1 MTVVNR
7 VYITDELLQSLG
19 NVNIP
24 NIDLAHN
31 PMYNTSSMNY
41 NEMYGSF
48 YNNQNVVS
56 ISNISNEITNMG
68 RLMDPW
74 DAGVFANCTNLV
86 NAPDLS
92 GCNNL
97 LSVEYAFINC
107 TNLVNAPA
115 LPNSDISMEATFRN
129 CINLVNAPVIPNGVT
144 KLFQTF
150 TGCSSLVNAPII
162 PNSVWKMEETFSDC
176 SSLVNVPSLANT
188 DLERMFATFRRCPI
202 VNAPALPNSVMNIAE
217 AFSDCSSL
225 VNVPDLSNCTNLT
238 HVVSTFAR
246 CSSLVN
252 APALPNS
259 VMNMASTFV
268 SCTSLVNAPV
278 IPNSAI
284 NMSETFFWCN
294 NILNISTI
302 PSMVENMDRTFSYC
316 QNLSGNITVLSEEV
330 KTASVC
336 FEGSDLNKD
345 VYIPFNMSHSEIYTK
360 GYYWQTQ
367 SGKIV
372 YTTTDFY
379 SLCMMNPYSWNYEY
393 NPKDENFGYLDG
405 IIQYQPDWM
414 GSGTFTINYEI
425 DGTWYNESITYDSA
439 NNVIITKNAG
449 DSSFTY
455 DAFTSAGYGTDPD
468 NRVNGVCLFD
478 INA

>member
-56 ISNISNEITNMG
+56 ISNISNEITNMR

-74 DAGVFANCTNLV
+74 DAGVFGNCTNLV

-97 LSVEYAFINC
+97 LSIDYAFINC

-115 LPNSDISMEATFRN
+115 LPNSVSGGLEGTYRGCTSLVNVPAIPNGTWKLMQTFTD
-129 CINLVNAPVIPNGVT
+129 CTNLVNAP
-144 KLFQTF
+144 
-150 TGCSSLVNAPII
+150 SI
-162 PNSVWKMEETFSDC
+162 PNSIEKLEETFSGC
-176 SSLVNVPSLANT
+176 TNLVNVPSLANT
-188 DLERMFATFRRCPI
+188 DLERMFATF
-202 VNAPALPNSVMNIAE
+202 S
-217 AFSDCSSL
+217 
-225 VNVPDLSNCTNLT
+225 
-238 HVVSTFAR
+238 R

-259 VMNMASTFV
+259 VMNMVSTFTAC
-268 SCTSLVNAPV
+268 SSLVNAPV
-278 IPNSAI
+278 IPNSVT
-284 NMSETFFWCN
+284 NMEETFFWCN

-302 PSMVENMDRTFSYC
+302 PSMVENMNRTFSYC

-330 KTASVC
+330 KSASAC

-345 VYIPFNMSHSEIYTK
+345 VYIPFNMSHSETYTK

-379 SLCMMNPYSWNYEY
+379 SLCMMDPYSWNYEY
-393 NPKDENFGYLDG
+393 NPKDENFDYLNG
-405 IIQYQPDWM
+405 TIQYQPDWM
-414 GSGTFTINYEI
+414 GSGTFIINYEI

-439 NNVIITKNAG
+439 NNVIITKNTG

-455 DAFTSAGYGTDPD
+455 DAFTAAGYGTDPT